1 MARMGHDGP
10 RAALIYQ
17 HATSEADQAIAKRI
31 NAAVKR
37 QRSRRRTDARDDQAD
52 APELA
57 PVDER

>member
-1 MARMGHDGP
+1 MARMGHDDP

-37 QRSRRRTDARDDQAD
+37 QRSRPRRSGDDQAD
-52 APELA
+52 DADRTPA
-57 PVDER
+57 SPG